1 MKNLMFHLLWIFS
14 LVGLAL
20 AYNKFMDRQWVPT
33 VFLTVIS
40 ASVILMC
47 VWLLQFLNRLEI
59 PIATVQSISENV
71 SLGGPIMMQVSGKA
85 IDEPLR
91 WAVGCLF
98 GAIFLAQYPDTLWK
112 WWLSYPASSLL
123 TIVVIVVLL
132 VVMGQKFERI
142 VADSNGIDV
151 RTEARNVVSTS
162 EAKVAWRDVGA
173 VKMIDYYLNSATQYD
188 RNKPDRF
195 VQTQLVLFDHEG
207 KELLK
212 LDDPLAPPQAYKRYL
227 ESIPIWTK
235 LTIQKEKVVNKL

>member
-14 LVGLAL
+14 VVGLVL
-20 AYNKFMDRQWVPT
+20 AYNKFLDRQWVPT
-33 VFLTVIS
+33 VFLTIIS

-47 VWLLQFLNRLEI
+47 VWLLQFLNRLEV

-71 SLGGPIMMQVSGKA
+71 SLGGPILMQISGKT

-98 GAIFLAQYPDTLWK
+98 GAIFLAQYPDTFWK
-112 WWLSYPASSLL
+112 WWLSYPAASLL

-142 VADSNGIDV
+142 VADSNGIEV
-151 RTEARNVVSTS
+151 RTEARNVVSRS

-173 VKMIDYYLNSATQYD
+173 IKMIDYYLNSATQYN
-188 RNKPDRF
+188 RNKTDTF
-195 VQTQLVLFDHEG
+195 VQTQLVLFDQEG

-212 LDDPLAPPQAYKRYL
+212 LDDPLAPPKAYERFLK
-227 ESIPIWTK
+227 SIPIWTK
-235 LTIQKEKVVNKL
+235 LTIQKEKVVKKL

>member
-1 MKNLMFHLLWIFS
+1 MKSLMFHLLWIFS
-14 LVGLAL
+14 AVGLAL
-20 AYNKFMDRQWVPT
+20 AYNKFLDRQWVPT

-47 VWLLQFLNRLEI
+47 FWLLQFLNRLEV
-59 PIATVQSISENV
+59 PIDAVQSISENV
-71 SLGGPIMMQVSGKA
+71 SLGGPIIMQISGKT
-85 IDEPLR
+85 INEPLR

-112 WWLSYPASSLL
+112 WWLSYPAALLL

-142 VADSNGIDV
+142 VADSSGIEV

-173 VKMIDYYLNSATQYD
+173 VKLIDYYLNSATQND

-212 LDDPLAPPQAYKRYL
+212 LDDPLAPPQAYKRFL

-235 LTIQKEKVVNKL
+235 LNIQKEKAVNKI

>member
-1 MKNLMFHLLWIFS
+1 
-14 LVGLAL
+14 
-20 AYNKFMDRQWVPT
+20 MDRQWVPT

-112 WWLSYPASSLL
+112 WWLSYPAALLL

-142 VADSNGIDV
+142 VADSSGIEV

-173 VKMIDYYLNSATQYD
+173 VKLIDYYLNSATQND

-212 LDDPLAPPQAYKRYL
+212 LDDPLAPPQAYKRFL

-235 LTIQKEKVVNKL
+235 LNIQKEKAVNKI